1 MLQRGVFK
9 IMTHKISGLNGN
21 FGTIIEGVSRR
32 NLLNFEFKE
41 KVHKLWT
48 DHGGLVGLRG
58 TDLAQL
64 TANELMDWATCF
76 GDIDYDN
83 FVAREDRKVD
93 GLPILRIGN
102 TRDELGN
109 KNSNFSKVP
118 SLRNDSDI
126 RYNPE
131 TRRPVWHTDSTFRQE
146 PPIGSVFHCRKAPPS
161 GGETLFA
168 DTRSSLKIIDPEQ
181 RKYIEGLEAIC
192 SLAHHDKKISLYS
205 PGYPTLDQKERV
217 ANPPNR
223 VPLVLTHPISGE
235 PAIYGL
241 NSSTCAI
248 VPKGQK
254 VSQSD
259 LDYWDLEGREDDSV
273 KILRDLL
280 PLMTSPN
287 FTVKWTW
294 QEGDIVIW
302 DNRCTM
308 HAATGFDDKSHIR
321 EMWRLTL
328 LQTNTKAV

>member
-1 MLQRGVFK
+1 
-9 IMTHKISGLNGN
+9 MTHKISSLNGN

-32 NLLNFEFKE
+32 NLLSFEFKE
-41 KVHKLWT
+41 QVYELWT

-64 TANELMDWATCF
+64 TANELMDWAACF
-76 GDIDYDN
+76 GDIDHDN

-102 TRDELGN
+102 TSDELGN

-168 DTRSSLKIIDPEQ
+168 DTRSSLKIINPEQ
-181 RKYIEGLEAIC
+181 RKCIEGLEAIC

-280 PLMTSPN
+280 PFMTSPE

-328 LQTNTKAV
+328 LQSNTKVVLDHSC